1 MRPVFRSIVLTG
13 LLASAGLGTV
23 FAQAP
28 QMQTQ
33 PQGTPATQAAPAQ
46 GPHGDA
52 RGHAGRGD
60 PARRE
65 AQMQKQFE
73 VTKAKLRIT
82 AQQEGAWNSFTA
94 AMRPPARDAAAPR
107 PDRAEFAK
115 LTTPQRID
123 RMRELRARHMAE
135 ADARGDAVK
144 TFYATLNPA
153 QQQTFDALPPPH
165 FGKHDFGHG
174 GPRDHGP
181 RGGDRPGP
189 RGGEGQPP
197 TPR

>member
-1 MRPVFRSIVLTG
+1 MRPVFFRSIVLTG
-13 LLASAGLGTV
+13 LLASAGFGTA
-23 FAQAP
+23 FAQVPAP
-28 QMQTQ
+28 SAS
-33 PQGTPATQAAPAQ
+33 TPQAAPAQ
-46 GPHGDA
+46 GPAGEA
-52 RGHAGRGD
+52 RGQNGRFD

-65 AQMQKQFE
+65 ARMQKHFE
-73 VTKAKLRIT
+73 EMKAKLRIT
-82 AQQEGAWNSFTA
+82 AQQESAWTAFTA

-144 TFYATLNPA
+144 TFYAALNPA
-153 QQQTFDALPPPH
+153 QQQTFDALPQPH

-174 GPRDHGP
+174 GPKEHGP
-181 RGGDRPGP
+181 RGERPGP
-189 RGGEGQPP
+189 RGADGQPP
-197 TPR
+197 MR